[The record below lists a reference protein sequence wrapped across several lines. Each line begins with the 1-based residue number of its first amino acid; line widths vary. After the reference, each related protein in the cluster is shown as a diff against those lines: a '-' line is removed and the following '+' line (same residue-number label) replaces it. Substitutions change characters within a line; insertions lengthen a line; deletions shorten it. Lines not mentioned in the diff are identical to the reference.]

1 MRLPVTKLKKVFDL
15 VYFKGKMIDLGFV
28 GLASAYCHCKIV
40 SIRREATLFLG
51 LLLSTPQGLAK
62 MQT

>member
-1 MRLPVTKLKKVFDL
+1 
-15 VYFKGKMIDLGFV
+15 MIDLGFV

-51 LLLSTPQGLAK
+51 LLLSTPQGLSK
-62 MQT
+62 MQNEAFTALKNLLFDEQL

>member
-1 MRLPVTKLKKVFDL
+1 
-15 VYFKGKMIDLGFV
+15 MIELGFV

-51 LLLSTPQGLAK
+51 LLLSTPEGLVK
-62 MQT
+62 MED

>member
-1 MRLPVTKLKKVFDL
+1 
-15 VYFKGKMIDLGFV
+15 MIEMGFV

-51 LLLSTPQGLAK
+51 LLLSTPEGLTK
-62 MQT
+62 MQNEAFTALKNLLFDE